1 MAPKEEPQPMHLM
14 LVAGRAHPALAAAI
28 AAELRTELAR
38 RDIAT
43 FPDGELHI
51 DIQDSARG
59 RDVYLVQ
66 PTGPP
71 VETHLLELLLLADAC
86 RRAGAARLTAVM
98 PYFGYARQDRRT
110 GRRTPVGGRLVA
122 DLLGAG
128 ALDRAVVVDLHAA
141 AVEGFFSIPVEHLTA
156 VPLLARVAQPWIA
169 SNTVLVAPDLGAVK
183 LAERYARLLDLPVAT
198 VHKQRISGSEVQV
211 REIVGDVQDRAP
223 LVVDD
228 MLSTGGTVAAALRAL
243 LEAGCVPR
251 ATVAVTHGL
260 FVGDAE
266 TTLRALPIE
275 RLLTTD
281 SLPQRTEHGLPLAVA
296 GVAPLLAEAI
306 KRLHFDETFS
316 GLRTPG

>member
-1 MAPKEEPQPMHLM
+1 MHLM
-14 LVAGRAHPALAAAI
+14 LLAGRAHLGLAAAI
-28 AAELRTELAR
+28 AAALQSELAR
-38 RDIAT
+38 RDVAT

-51 DIQDSARG
+51 DIHHSARG

-110 GRRTPVGGRLVA
+110 DVRTPVGGRLVA

-128 ALDRAVVVDLHAA
+128 GLDRAVVVDLHAA

-156 VPLLARVAQPWIA
+156 VPLLVRSVRPGV
-169 SNTVLVAPDLGAVK
+169 SRETVVVAPDLGAVK
-183 LAERYARLLDLPVAT
+183 LAEQYARLLELPVAT
-198 VHKQRISGSEVQV
+198 VHKQRISSSEVQV
-211 REIVGDVQDRAP
+211 REVVGDVRGRTP
-223 LVVDD
+223 LLVDD
-228 MLSTGGTVAAALRAL
+228 MLSTGGTVAAAIRAL
-243 LEAGCVPR
+243 VDAGCVPR

-260 FVGDAE
+260 FVGKAE
-266 TTLRALPIE
+266 TTLGALPIE

-281 SLPQRTEHGLPLAVA
+281 SLPQRPNSRLPLTVA

-306 KRLHFDETFS
+306 KRLHYDETFS